1 MGGLGIIDLDLQ
13 NKCLLS
19 KWLFKLINEE
29 GTWQSILRNK
39 YLINKTITQ
48 VEHMPG
54 DSHFW
59 ADLLGVKDI
68 FLRLGLF
75 KIGDGTQV
83 RFWEDKWRGNAT
95 FKELFSGLYDIVRK
109 KRAYVASVLRSNTT
123 GINRFAECLK
133 HSAKP

>member
-1 MGGLGIIDLDLQ
+1 MGGLGIIDHDLQ

-19 KWLFKLINEE
+19 KWIFKLINEE

-39 YLINKTITQ
+39 YLRNKTITQ

-59 ADLLGVKDI
+59 AGLLGVKDI
-68 FLRLGLF
+68 FLRLGSF

-83 RFWEDKWRGNAT
+83 CFRED
-95 FKELFSGLYDIVRK
+95 
-109 KRAYVASVLRSNTT
+109 
-123 GINRFAECLK
+123 
-133 HSAKP
+133 

>member
-29 GTWQSILRNK
+29 GTWQSILCNK

-59 ADLLGVKDI
+59 ASLLGVKDI
-68 FLRLGLF
+68 FGKSKFLLRLKSLC
-75 KIGDGTQV
+75 GTLQ
-83 RFWEDKWRGNAT
+83 
-95 FKELFSGLYDIVRK
+95 I
-109 KRAYVASVLRSNTT
+109 
-123 GINRFAECLK
+123 I
-133 HSAKP
+133 